1 MKRSLKIKIVL
12 ACLLSTGLYAT
23 GRLSAQPP
31 PQNQTQPKVARQAAP
46 SSDEGEKRFQRNCA
60 RCHNPPED
68 ISPREVRA
76 VVRQMRVRGLLTAE
90 DEKLIVQYLA
100 P

>member
-1 MKRSLKIKIVL
+1 VKRTLKIKIALV
-12 ACLLSTGLYAT
+12 CLLPAGLYAT
-23 GRLSAQPP
+23 TRLGAQPP
-31 PQNQTQPKVARQAAP
+31 QSQTQPKAARQTAA
-46 SSDEGEKRFQRNCA
+46 SSAEGEKRFQRNCA

-68 ISPREVRA
+68 LSPREVRA

>member
-1 MKRSLKIKIVL
+1 MKRSLKIKIAL
-12 ACLLSTGLYAT
+12 ACLLPTGLYAT
-23 GRLSAQPP
+23 GRLGAQP
-31 PQNQTQPKVARQAAP
+31 PQNQTKPKAAQQVAA

-68 ISPREVRA
+68 LSPREVRA
-76 VVRQMRVRGLLTAE
+76 VVRQMRVRGLLTAD